1 MDKTKLQSK
10 IYLVILLVV
19 FVAVW
24 QFLADKGMINP
35 LFFSSPKQVWTDT
48 VEMFSTGYIFTH
60 IKVTLYAAFVGLFYG
75 IVFGTLTAL
84 LVGNNK
90 ILAYIVEP
98 IFVGIHGLPLLALG
112 PLFVVWFGIGIK
124 SKIFMATISV
134 FFLVFFNIYAG
145 FQDVDIQLIQ
155 TLKLMRASKM
165 QIMLKVILPSC
176 IPWLIA
182 SLKAGVGAAV
192 LGAIVGEYLGA
203 TAGLGWVIQMAGGY
217 YNITR
222 VISCVILLMVIMF
235 ILNAIVS
242 WIDRKVLC
250 WRPTID
256 K

>member
-1 MDKTKLQSK
+1 MDKTKFKSRC
-10 IYLVILLVV
+10 YLIILLIA
-19 FVAVW
+19 FVIIW
-24 QFLADKGMINP
+24 QILADKEMINP
-35 LFFSSPKQVWTDT
+35 LFFSSPKAVWADI
-48 VEMFSTGYIFTH
+48 VEMFSTGYIFPH
-60 IKVTLYAAFVGLFYG
+60 IGITLYAAFLGLFYG

-84 LVGNNK
+84 IVGNNK
-90 ILAYIVEP
+90 VLAHILEP

-145 FQDVDIQLIQ
+145 FKDVDIQLIQ
-155 TLKLMRASKM
+155 TLKLMRATKI
-165 QIMLKVILPSC
+165 QIMMKVILPSC
-176 IPWLIA
+176 VPWLIA

-222 VISCVILLMVIMF
+222 VIACVILLMIIMF
-235 ILNAIVS
+235 ILNAVVS
-242 WIDRKVLC
+242 WIDRKALK
-250 WRPTID
+250 WRPSID

>member
-1 MDKTKLQSK
+1 MDKTKLKSRC
-10 IYLVILLVV
+10 YLVILLAV
-19 FVAVW
+19 FIAAW
-24 QFLADKGMINP
+24 QVLADREMINP
-35 LFFSSPKQVWTDT
+35 LFFSSPKQVLADMA
-48 VEMFSTGYIFTH
+48 EMFSTGYIMPH
-60 IKVTLYAAFVGLFYG
+60 IGITLYAAFLGLFYG
-75 IVFGTLTAL
+75 IVLGTAIAL
-84 LVGNNK
+84 IVGNNRVLAH
-90 ILAYIVEP
+90 ILEP

-145 FQDVDIQLIQ
+145 FKDVDIQLIQ
-155 TLKLMRASKM
+155 TLKLMRASKIQLM
-165 QIMLKVILPSC
+165 TKVILPSC

-203 TAGLGWVIQMAGGY
+203 TAGLGWVIQSAGGY

-222 VISCVILLMVIMF
+222 VIACVIVLMVIMF

-242 WIDRKVLC
+242 WIDRKALK
-250 WRPTID
+250 WRPSIN

>member
-1 MDKTKLQSK
+1 
-10 IYLVILLVV
+10 
-19 FVAVW
+19 
-24 QFLADKGMINP
+24 MINP
-35 LFFSSPKQVWTDT
+35 LFFSSPKQVLADMA
-48 VEMFSTGYIFTH
+48 EMFSTGYIMPH
-60 IKVTLYAAFVGLFYG
+60 IGITLYAAFLGLFYG
-75 IVFGTLTAL
+75 IVLGTAIAL
-84 LVGNNK
+84 IVGNNRVLAH
-90 ILAYIVEP
+90 ILEP

-145 FQDVDIQLIQ
+145 FKDVDIQLIQ
-155 TLKLMRASKM
+155 TLKLMRASKIQLM
-165 QIMLKVILPSC
+165 TKVILPSC

-203 TAGLGWVIQMAGGY
+203 TAGLGWVIQSAGAY

-222 VISCVILLMVIMF
+222 VIACVIVLMVIMF

-242 WIDRKVLC
+242 WIDRKALK
-250 WRPTID
+250 WRPSIN